1 MAYKILYIEDLEA
14 ETRNLTFKRDNFDV
28 ISIPPSDS
36 IDKIIND
43 INEINPDLIILDY
56 ILTEGSNLKFCNAP
70 TVAAT
75 LRSLTAVEGFKERP
89 IVLMSN

>member
-14 ETRNLTFKRDNFDV
+14 ETRNLTFKRDDFDV
-28 ISIPPSDS
+28 ISILPSES

-43 INEINPDLIILDY
+43 INDKKPDLIILDY
-56 ILTEGSNLKFCNAP
+56 ILTEGSDLKFCNAP

-75 LRSLTAVEGFKERP
+75 LRSLTAIEGFKECTS
-89 IVLMSN
+89 SN